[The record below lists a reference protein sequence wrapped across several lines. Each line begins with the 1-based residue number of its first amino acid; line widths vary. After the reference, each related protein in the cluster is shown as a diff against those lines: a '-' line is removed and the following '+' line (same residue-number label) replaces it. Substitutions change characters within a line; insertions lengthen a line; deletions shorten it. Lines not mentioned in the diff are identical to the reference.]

1 MHAYVRAFTRGLSY
15 SGCGSSLS
23 SAPQIGGSFV
33 FAFFAIDFALCCV
46 CQFGGTTCGP
56 TVQWDFSRVN
66 IAPHLSLTHAT
77 PTRAPTRPGPA
88 RTESACMRGVGT
100 RVRSAT
106 HRLGAWR
113 RQEWEVVAGT
123 QAHGLWLPQ
132 LKDVLHRLAPFLTP
146 AGSAFCRIAR
156 SRCAVP
162 NWRWVRL
169 HRSWPSACVSSVT
182 RTRMLLIRVGGRMD
196 ASHDGG

>member
-1 MHAYVRAFTRGLSY
+1 
-15 SGCGSSLS
+15 
-23 SAPQIGGSFV
+23 
-33 FAFFAIDFALCCV
+33 V

-132 LKDVLHRLAPFLTP
+132 LKDVLHRPALFLTP